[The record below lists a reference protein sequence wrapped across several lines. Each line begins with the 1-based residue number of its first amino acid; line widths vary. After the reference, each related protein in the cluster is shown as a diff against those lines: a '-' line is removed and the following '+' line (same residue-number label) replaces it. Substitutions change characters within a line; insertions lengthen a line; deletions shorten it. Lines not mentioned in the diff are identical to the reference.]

1 MDFKITEKIK
11 KGYSLDL
18 GKLIEDCFEIYK
30 KTFLIAGLSFIIVA
44 IATFVL
50 YAFLGATLIGV
61 SSLSEWAV
69 KMEAMQYEAGYIIGN
84 LVITILISAF
94 IAPLNAGF
102 LKLCLLAKRN
112 QELSLGVVFEYYKSK
127 YLKDIVI
134 GSVIIALTS
143 SVVSVGLQLISLEI
157 GVLSLVFLGVLF
169 QIGIAVSTVLF
180 IPLVIF
186 ANENFSE
193 ALQNSIKLVAKKPF
207 HILLALIVAVIGAFL
222 GIIGL
227 CIGIFFTLPIYTA
240 MVFSIYDNIV
250 GIEEYNVLDE
260 IGQIEE

>member
-1 MDFKITEKIK
+1 MDFKITEKIR

-30 KTFLIAGLSFIIVA
+30 KTFLIAGVSFFIVA
-44 IATFVL
+44 IATILL
-50 YAFLGATLIGV
+50 YAFFVATLIGV

-69 KMEAMQYEAGYIIGN
+69 KMETMQYETGYIIGN
-84 LVITILISAF
+84 LIMTILVSAF

-127 YLKDIVI
+127 YLKDIII

-143 SVVSVGLQLISLEI
+143 SIVSIGIQMISIGLASFL
-157 GVLSLVFLGVLF
+157 LVFVGIIF

-207 HILLALIVAVIGAFL
+207 HIILALLVAIIGASL

-250 GIEEYNVLDE
+250 GVDEYNVLDE

>member
-1 MDFKITEKIK
+1 MDFNISEKIR

-30 KTFLIAGLSFIIVA
+30 KTFLIAGLGFFIVA
-44 IATFVL
+44 ITAFVL

-61 SSLSEWAV
+61 SSLSDWAIQ
-69 KMEAMQYEAGYIIGN
+69 MESMQHEVGFIIGN
-84 LVITILISAF
+84 FVITILFSTL

-112 QELSLGVVFEYYKSK
+112 QELNLGVIFEYYKSK
-127 YLKDIVI
+127 YLKDILI
-134 GSVIIALTS
+134 GAVIIALTS
-143 SVVSVGLQLISLEI
+143 MVISTVFQFIPLSIAGFFIKLI
-157 GVLSLVFLGVLF
+157 GVLIQILIGVFTILF
-169 QIGIAVSTVLF
+169 V
-180 IPLVIF
+180 PLVIF
-186 ANENFSE
+186 ANENYSE
-193 ALQNSIKLVAKKPF
+193 ALQNSIRLVAKKPF
-207 HILLALIVAVIGAFL
+207 HIILALLVATIGAFL

-227 CIGIFFTLPIYTA
+227 CIGVFFTFPIYTA

-250 GIEEYNVLDE
+250 GVEAYNVLDE